1 MLEKANRLRQRVD
14 ILKTTQSGQR
24 INSGS
29 LTGFF
34 LKVDNNDQ
42 PKFGYIVS
50 RRIGGSVDRHRVT
63 RQLRHLSYPWV
74 GKLPKTTYLVIRPNT
89 KIEKYESDFNKLL
102 EKIILKSNGSKEVI
116 EKVLF

>member
-1 MLEKANRLRQRVD
+1 MLAKANRLRQRAD
-14 ILKTTQSGQR
+14 FLKTTQLGQR
-24 INSGS
+24 FHSGS

-34 LKVDNNDQ
+34 LKVDDSDQ

-74 GKLPKTTYLVIRPNT
+74 EKLPKTTYLVIRPNI

-102 EKIILKSNGSKEVI
+102 TKIISKTNGSQEI
-116 EKVLF
+116 PEKVLS